1 MVNRQHEMGTR
12 HHLELPAL
20 YYAGRSVRVVLVG
33 IIRSA
38 ECSHRETQGLVYELV
53 STEQ

>member
-1 MVNRQHEMGTR
+1 MLDAH
-12 HHLELPAL
+12 
-20 YYAGRSVRVVLVG
+20 VRVVPVG

-38 ECSHRETQGLVYELV
+38 ESSHRETQGLVYELV